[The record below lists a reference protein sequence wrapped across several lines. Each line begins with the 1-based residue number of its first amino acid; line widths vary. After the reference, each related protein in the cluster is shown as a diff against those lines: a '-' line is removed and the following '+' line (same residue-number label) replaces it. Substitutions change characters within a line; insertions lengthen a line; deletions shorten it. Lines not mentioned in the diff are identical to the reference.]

1 MFIDTE
7 IAGIQKQSNKKILKT
22 SSCPVCHGDDNNN
35 DNVFAIK
42 PESLKMYLMAGMPQ
56 DRSDVKHVI
65 YSSIGITCGVHVVEL
80 D

>member
-1 MFIDTE
+1 MHR
-7 IAGIQKQSNKKILKT
+7 G
-22 SSCPVCHGDDNNN
+22 CHAEGY
-35 DNVFAIK
+35 VFVIK
-42 PESLKMYLMAGMPQ
+42 PKSPKMYLMAGMPQ